1 MFITYFFTPMKSIYD
16 KAKFKV
22 TRNVL
27 IFIFISMALLAT
39 VNFVTDGNNLF
50 TASLGTIFSLI
61 VIVFV
66 NKTKTYK
73 APAFLAITLAYG
85 LNFYNL
91 LGESNFENYI
101 DFFWIINIVLFS
113 FFTLGRWVGNIYFI
127 INIVTVISISF
138 LSKEGVITLRP
149 ANRVNDF
156 NAYIDF
162 SINFIV
168 CSIFFGYLINQFL
181 KQSNIAQQH
190 SIDSNIK
197 LKQANSE
204 LQKQYDEKSVMLKEI
219 HHRVKNNL
227 QVITSLL
234 RLQLYKLED
243 KKSIEPFEESI
254 SRVNAMALIH
264 EKMYK
269 GDQVK
274 AVNLKQYIIELA
286 DNLITNYSHYGNIK
300 VEVKTDIEILNL
312 DTIVPLSLVLNELIS
327 NSLKHAFNGNSGKI
341 SINILKKGKANQMI
355 YKDNGKWKPP
365 KNPNSFGLE
374 LIETFTEQLG
384 GTYTTNHDNG
394 TEYIFEFEVYEQ

>member
-1 MFITYFFTPMKSIYD
+1 MKVIYEN
-16 KAKFKV
+16 AKYNV
-22 TRNVL
+22 TKNVL
-27 IFIFISMALLAT
+27 IFIFISMAVLAT
-39 VNFVTDGNNLF
+39 VNLITNGNNLL
-50 TASLGTIFSLI
+50 TASLGTIFSFIII
-61 VIVFV
+61 VYI

-73 APAFLAITLAYG
+73 APAMLAIILAYG

-149 ANRVNDF
+149 ANRVYDF
-156 NAYIDF
+156 NAYLDF
-162 SINFIV
+162 SLNFIV
-168 CSIFFGYLINQFL
+168 CSIFFGYLINHFL
-181 KQSNIAQQH
+181 KQSQNAQEDAIVNNQ
-190 SIDSNIK
+190 K
-197 LKQANSE
+197 LKETNNE

-234 RLQLYKLED
+234 RLQSYKLED
-243 KKSIEPFEESI
+243 KKSIAPFEESI

-274 AVNLKQYIIELA
+274 AVNLKQYIYDLA
-286 DNLITNYSHYGNIK
+286 DNLIANYSHYENIK
-300 VEVKTDIEILNL
+300 VNVKTDIETLNL

-327 NSLKHAFNGNSGKI
+327 NSLKHAFNGNSGEI
-341 SINILKKGKANQMI
+341 TIDVFKKGKVNQMI
-355 YKDNGKWKPP
+355 YKDNGEWKPP

-384 GTYTTNHDNG
+384 GTYTTNHNNG
-394 TEYIFEFEVYEQ
+394 TEYIFKFEVYE

>member
-1 MFITYFFTPMKSIYD
+1 MKSVYEN
-16 KAKFKV
+16 AKFKV

-27 IFIFISMALLAT
+27 IFIFISMLLLAT
-39 VNFVTDGNNLF
+39 VNFITDGNNLLI
-50 TASLGTIFSLI
+50 ASLATVFSLI
-61 VIVFV
+61 IILFV

-73 APAFLAITLAYG
+73 APAVLAITLAYC

-127 INIVTVISISF
+127 INIITVISISF
-138 LSKEGVITLRP
+138 LSKEGIITLRP
-149 ANRVNDF
+149 ANRVYDF
-156 NAYIDF
+156 NAYLDF
-162 SINFIV
+162 SINFFV

-197 LKQANSE
+197 LKQANNQ
-204 LQKQYDEKSVMLKEI
+204 LQKQFDEKSVMLKEI

-234 RLQLYKLED
+234 RLQLYKLKD

-254 SRVNAMALIH
+254 NRINAMALIH

-269 GDQVK
+269 GNQVK
-274 AVNLKQYIIELA
+274 AVNLKQYIIDLA
-286 DNLITNYSHYGNIK
+286 DNLITNYSHHRNIK
-300 VEVKTDIEILNL
+300 VEVKTDIETLNL
-312 DTIVPLSLVLNELIS
+312 DNIVPLSLVLNELIS
-327 NSLKHAFNGNSGKI
+327 NSLKHAFNGKNGEI
-341 SINILKKGKANQMI
+341 LINVIKKNKDYKMI

-384 GTYTTNHDNG
+384 GKYTTNHDNG
-394 TEYIFEFEVYEQ
+394 TEYIFEFEL